1 VLSTWRRGV
10 ELLQARKEV
19 QPEARP
25 ASIRA
30 SLATAS
36 RVPRTGVFFSSR
48 VNGYPSA
55 FLHNLKH
62 NMVVHERL
70 VFVCIDFV
78 DAPYVDDA
86 ERLDIER
93 ADAGMWRL
101 VARFGFREDPNMDK
115 ILQLAGQRGLKIDP
129 EATSFF
135 TSKADVV
142 SVSRPRGL
150 GLRRKLFVWM
160 LQNSPN
166 VADYLSLPPHRV
178 VELRTQVGV

>member
-1 VLSTWRRGV
+1 L
-10 ELLQARKEV
+10 
-19 QPEARP
+19 
-25 ASIRA
+25 
-30 SLATAS
+30 

-48 VNGYPSA
+48 HAGYPSA

-70 VFVCIDFV
+70 FFVCIDFV
-78 DAPYVDDA
+78 DAPYVDDS

-93 ADAGMWRL
+93 VDAGTWRL
-101 VARFGFREDPNMDK
+101 TARFGFREEPNIDK
-115 ILQLAGQRGLKIDP
+115 ILELASTRGLKLDV
-129 EATSFF
+129 ETTSFF

-142 SVSRPRGL
+142 SVTKPRGL

-166 VADYLSLPPHRV
+166 VADYLGLPPHRV
-178 VELRTQVGV
+178 VELRTQLGV